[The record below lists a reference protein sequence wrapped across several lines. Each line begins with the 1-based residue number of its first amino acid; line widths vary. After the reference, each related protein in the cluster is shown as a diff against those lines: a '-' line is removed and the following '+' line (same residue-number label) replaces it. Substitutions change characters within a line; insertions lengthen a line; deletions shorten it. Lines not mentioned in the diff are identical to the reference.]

1 VQNTGARSGVAKEVA
16 DRLEA
21 RAFGVSAVTDG
32 SSAKSV
38 VVLRNP
44 GKRYTAE
51 QLRTQLG
58 LPMETADGP
67 GGPDIVVRIG
77 NDFRSFA
84 SDSAR

>member
-1 VQNTGARSGVAKEVA
+1 VSG
-16 DRLEA
+16 L
-21 RAFGVSAVTDG
+21 TDG
-32 SSAKSV
+32 ASAKSA

-58 LPMETADGP
+58 LPIETADGS

-77 NDFRSFA
+77 TDFRSFA